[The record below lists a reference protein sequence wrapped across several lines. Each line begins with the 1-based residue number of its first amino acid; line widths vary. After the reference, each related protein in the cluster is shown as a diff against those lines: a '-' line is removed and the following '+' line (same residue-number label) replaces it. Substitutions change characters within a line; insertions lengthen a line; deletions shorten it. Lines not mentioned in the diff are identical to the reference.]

1 MRTRQEILDTL
12 KAFKEEANS
21 KYGVTKLGLFGSVA
35 RNQQHENSDVDV
47 CFDGTT
53 PTLMTIARMEIELE
67 KRIGAPVQLTMLHN
81 GLSKSF
87 FKNLNRD
94 VIYV

>member
-12 KAFKEEANS
+12 KAFKNEANS

-35 RNQQHENSDVDV
+35 RNQQHEGSDVDI
-47 CFDGTT
+47 CFDGGS
-53 PTLMTIARMEIELE
+53 PTLLTIARMEIELE
-67 KRIGAPVQLTMLHN
+67 NRIGAPVQLTMLHS

-87 FKNLNRD
+87 LNNLNRD

>member
-12 KAFKEEANS
+12 KVFKQEARS

-35 RNQQHENSDVDV
+35 RNQQREDSDVDI
-47 CFDGTT
+47 CFDGAT
-53 PTLMTIARMEIELE
+53 PTLMTIAKMEIELE
-67 KRIGAPVQLTMLHN
+67 KRIGAPVQMTMLHK
-81 GLSKSF
+81 GLSESF
-87 FKNLNRD
+87 MKNLSKD

>member
-1 MRTRQEILDTL
+1 MRTRQEIIDTL
-12 KAFKEEANS
+12 KVFKAEACS
-21 KYGVTKLGLFGSVA
+21 KYGVTKLGLFGSFA
-35 RNQQHENSDVDV
+35 RNQQHEDSDVDV
-47 CFDGTT
+47 CFDGGT

-67 KRIGAPVQLTMLHN
+67 KRIGVPVQITIIHN

-87 FKNLNRD
+87 LNNLNRD

>member
-12 KAFKEEANS
+12 KAYKEEATS

-35 RNQQHENSDVDV
+35 RNQQREDSDVDV
-47 CFDGTT
+47 CFDGAR

-87 FKNLNRD
+87 LNNLNKD